1 MAHLENAENAG
12 AESVGRGVR
21 ANKMAKN
28 PTHDKP
34 EETPVTQTPGPT
46 PDSSPSPSLGTPR
59 PNLRSLKGKVSV
71 AEILS
76 ESEQEAGRYGWEGTF
91 SRYLEM
97 VIADPALARLSH
109 SLVNDSIRNV
119 GVGDDLNGEPVY
131 GLFENKIFGL
141 ESALQS
147 IVGYFGASA
156 QRLEVRKRI
165 LLLLGP
171 PASGKSSII
180 DIIKRGLEEYTKTDA
195 GAVYTIQACPM
206 QEDPLHLVPPSL
218 RQRLADDHGL
228 HIEGDLCFHCRFL
241 LERDYRG
248 DPADVPITRVVFSE
262 PQARGIGYYIAN
274 NPNPPDP
281 SVLVGSYNQAKLDGD
296 RQEVAARAFRL
307 DGELNVANRGLMEF
321 VEIFKADRSLL
332 STLLSL
338 AQEQLIKMEKF
349 GSVYGDEVIVGH
361 SNEGDFNTF
370 AQDDSSEALKDRI
383 IAIKIPYN
391 LRVSEEVKIL
401 NKMLGQSTVHNVDI
415 APLTMRVVST
425 FAILS
430 RLEAPAKQGM
440 SLLDK
445 VKLYDGE
452 QVGSYRRQDVVEM
465 QRHHPNEG
473 MGGISPRYVM
483 NRIGVVASSPAGVVT
498 PLAAIDSLWLGL
510 KENISLDQKDI
521 LTYVGFISET
531 VKEYS
536 NLAVKELQMAFED
549 SFHESANMLFQTYV
563 DNIADYYAATSKSGK
578 ISARSPNE
586 RDMQELERAIGL
598 SAGDKGPFRRELHE
612 LITGW
617 KAKGKKFD
625 YRSEPRLRTAVEQRL
640 MPTPRVIERAL
651 TEPRFARQKVEWQR
665 RYSAIVNRLVE
676 SFGYSRPTALD
687 LVEYG
692 LHVIKNKAVI
702 KTPRNEGIEWQ
713 WPVYPQAR
721 PEPAAPEPETD
732 EEGSDQGK

>member
-1 MAHLENAENAG
+1 MANLEDAGGTRAE
-12 AESVGRGVR
+12 
-21 ANKMAKN
+21 KMAKN
-28 PTHDKP
+28 PTEDAV
-34 EETPVTQTPGPT
+34 ETTSLPVGGADPT
-46 PDSSPSPSLGTPR
+46 SSD
-59 PNLRSLKGKVSV
+59 NLRSLKRKVSV

-76 ESEQEAGRYGWEGTF
+76 ESEQEAGRYDWEGTF

-97 VIADPALARLSH
+97 TTANASLARLSH
-109 SLVNDSIRNV
+109 SLVNDAIRSV
-119 GVGDDLNGEPVY
+119 GVDEDLNGEPIY
-131 GLFENKIFGL
+131 GLFEKKIFGL
-141 ESALQS
+141 ESALQR
-147 IVGYFGASA
+147 IAGYFEASA

-180 DIIKRGLEEYTKTDA
+180 DIIKRGLEDYTKTDA
-195 GAVYTIQACPM
+195 GAVYTIQGCPM
-206 QEDPLHLVPPSL
+206 QEDPLHLVPAGL
-218 RQRLADDHGL
+218 RTRLADDHGL

-248 DPADVPITRVVFSE
+248 DPSDVPITRVVFSE
-262 PQARGIGYYIAN
+262 SQARGIGYYIAN
-274 NPNPPDP
+274 NLNPPDP
-281 SVLVGSYNQAKLDGD
+281 SVLVGSYNPVKLDGD

-349 GSVYGDEVIVGH
+349 GSVYGDEVIIGH

-370 AQDDSSEALKDRI
+370 AQDESSEALKDRI

-401 NKMLGQSTVHNVDI
+401 YKMLGQSTVHNVDI

-445 VKLYDGE
+445 VKLYDGQ
-452 QVGSYRRQDVVEM
+452 QVGAYRRRDVIEM
-465 QRHHPNEG
+465 QRRHPNEG

-483 NRIGVVASSPAGVVT
+483 NRIGVIASSPAGVVT
-498 PLAAIDSLWLGL
+498 PLAAIDSLWHGL
-510 KENISLDQKDI
+510 KENISLEQKDI
-521 LTYVGFISET
+521 LTYVGFISDT
-531 VKEYS
+531 VKEY
-536 NLAVKELQMAFED
+536 NHLAVKELQMAFED
-549 SFHESANMLFQTYV
+549 SFHESANMLFLNYV
-563 DNIADYYAATSKSGK
+563 SNIGDYYAATSKTGK
-578 ISARSPNE
+578 VSARSPNE
-586 RDMQELERAIGL
+586 RDMQELERVIGL
-598 SAGDKGPFRRELHE
+598 SARDKGPFRRELHE

-617 KAKGKKFD
+617 KKNGKEFD
-625 YRSEPRLRTAVEQRL
+625 YRSEPRLRVAVEQRL
-640 MPTPRVIERAL
+640 LPSPRVVERAL

-676 SFGYSRPTALD
+676 SFGYSRSTAVD

-692 LHVIKNKAVI
+692 LHVIKNKPVM
-702 KTPRNEGIEWQ
+702 KTPRNEGVEWL

-721 PEPAAPEPETD
+721 PEPGASGQDAG
-732 EEGSDQGK
+732 EES

>member
-1 MAHLENAENAG
+1 MANLENAATDENRGTQAEKMANESTQDTAG
-12 AESVGRGVR
+12 SPEPPVGRPRQGQ
-21 ANKMAKN
+21 A
-28 PTHDKP
+28 
-34 EETPVTQTPGPT
+34 QSPG
-46 PDSSPSPSLGTPR
+46 G
-59 PNLRSLKGKVSV
+59 NLRSINRKVS
-71 AEILS
+71 AGEILS
-76 ESEQEAGRYGWEGTF
+76 ESEQEAGKYGWEGTF

-97 VIADPALARLSH
+97 AIANPSLARLSH
-109 SLVNDSIRNV
+109 SLVNDSIRSV
-119 GVGDDLNGEPVY
+119 GIDDDLNGEPVY

-147 IVGYFGASA
+147 IAGYFEASA

-180 DIIKRGLEEYTKTDA
+180 DIIKRGLEDYTKTDE
-195 GAVYTIQACPM
+195 GTVYTIQACPM
-206 QEDPLHLVPPSL
+206 QEDPLHLVPTGL
-218 RQRLADDHGL
+218 RQRLAEDHGL

-248 DPADVPITRVVFSE
+248 DPSDVPITRVVFSE

-281 SVLVGSYNQAKLDGD
+281 SVLVGSYNAAKLDGD

-391 LRVSEEVKIL
+391 LRVTEEVKIL

-452 QVGSYRRQDVVEM
+452 QVGPYRRRDVVEM

-498 PLAAIDSLWLGL
+498 PLAAIDSLWQGL

-521 LTYVGFISET
+521 VTYVGFISDT
-531 VKEYS
+531 VKEYN
-536 NLAVKELQMAFED
+536 NLAVKELQIAFED
-549 SFHESANMLFQTYV
+549 SFHESVNMLFDNYV
-563 DNIADYYAATSKSGK
+563 GNIADYYAATTSSKAGK
-578 ISARSPNE
+578 VSARSPNE
-586 RDMQELERAIGL
+586 RDMQELERAIGM
-598 SAGDKGPFRRELHE
+598 SARDKAPFRHELHE
-612 LITGW
+612 LISGW
-617 KAKGKKFD
+617 KAKGKVFD

-640 MPTPRVIERAL
+640 LPSPRVIERAL

-665 RYSAIVNRLVE
+665 RYSAIVNRLVD

-692 LHVIKNKAVI
+692 LHVIKNRPVM
-702 KTPRNEGIEWQ
+702 KTPRNEGVEWL
-713 WPVYPQAR
+713 WPAYPQDR
-721 PEPAAPEPETD
+721 PEPAPAEQAAAE
-732 EEGSDQGK
+732 

>member
-1 MAHLENAENAG
+1 MAETPIENAG
-12 AESVGRGVR
+12 
-21 ANKMAKN
+21 
-28 PTHDKP
+28 T
-34 EETPVTQTPGPT
+34 TPQQRPSDHAGSTGGKL
-46 PDSSPSPSLGTPR
+46 SSINR
-59 PNLRSLKGKVSV
+59 KISV
-71 AEILS
+71 AEVLA
-76 ESEQEAGRYGWEGTF
+76 ESEHEAGKYHWDGTF

-97 VIADPALARLSH
+97 VIADPALGRLSH
-109 SLVNDSIRNV
+109 ALVNDAIRSA
-119 GVGDDLNGEPVY
+119 GIDDDLNGEPVY
-131 GLFENKIFGL
+131 TLFESKIFGL
-141 ESALQS
+141 ESALQR
-147 IVGYFGASA
+147 IAGYFSASA

-180 DIIKRGLEEYTKTDA
+180 DIIKRGLEDYTKSDE
-195 GAVYTIQACPM
+195 GAVYTIQGCPM
-206 QEDPLHLVPPSL
+206 QEDPLHLVPAGLRPSL
-218 RQRLADDHGL
+218 AKDHGL

-248 DPADVPITRVVFSE
+248 DPSDVPITRVVFSE
-262 PQARGIGYYIAN
+262 SQARGIGYYIAN

-281 SVLVGSYNQAKLDGD
+281 SVLVGSYNTAKLDGD

-307 DGELNVANRGLMEF
+307 DGELNVANRGMMEF

-332 STLLSL
+332 TTLLSL

-370 AQDDSSEALKDRI
+370 AQDESSEALKDRI

-415 APLTMRVVST
+415 APLTMQAVAT

-430 RLEAPAKQGM
+430 RLETPSRQGM

-452 QVGSYRRQDVVEM
+452 QVGSYRRRDVVEM

-483 NRIGVVASSPAGVVT
+483 NRIGVVASSPTGVVT
-498 PLAAIDSLWLGL
+498 PLSAIDSLWQGL

-521 LTYVGFISET
+521 LTYVGFISDT
-531 VKEYS
+531 VKEYDR
-536 NLAVKELQMAFED
+536 LAVKELQMAFEAG
-549 SFHESANMLFQTYV
+549 FHQSANELFHNYLA
-563 DNIADYYAATSKSGK
+563 NIADYCAATDKTGK
-578 ISARSPNE
+578 VSARSPNE
-586 RDMQELERAIGL
+586 RDMQELERVIGL
-598 SAGDKGPFRRELHE
+598 SARDKGPFRRELHD

-617 KAKGKKFD
+617 KQKGKEFD
-625 YRSEPRLRTAVEQRL
+625 YRSEPRLRVAVEQRL
-640 MPTPRVIERAL
+640 LPSPRVIERAL
-651 TEPRFARQKVEWQR
+651 TEPRFARQKVEWRR
-665 RYSAIVNRLVE
+665 RYDAIINRLVE
-676 SFGYSRPTALD
+676 SYGYSRPTAYD

-692 LHVIKNKAVI
+692 LHVIKNRPVM
-702 KTPRNEGIEWQ
+702 KTPRNEGIEWL
-713 WPVYPQAR
+713 WPLYPQS
-721 PEPAAPEPETD
+721 PDLQSPIELDIP
-732 EEGSDQGK
+732 DQA